1 MTFNEDE
8 TTVDPVIDVLPS
20 ILTVPVWS
28 KGPTPVKEP
37 DKVVE
42 PETTSESVPKVPT
55 REFSTKIPKEPL
67 AMRLVA
73 LGFIPVYFIL
83 FY

>member
-1 MTFNEDE
+1 M
-8 TTVDPVIDVLPS
+8 
-20 ILTVPVWS
+20 LTVPVCMN
-28 KGPTPVKEP
+28 GPSPVKEP

-42 PETTSESVPKVPT
+42 PDTTKESVPKVPT
-55 REFSTKIPKEPL
+55 LVFSTKTPNEPL

-83 FY
+83 LY

>member
-8 TTVDPVIDVLPS
+8 TTVEPVICVSPV

-55 REFSTKIPKEPL
+55 LEFSTKTPKEPL